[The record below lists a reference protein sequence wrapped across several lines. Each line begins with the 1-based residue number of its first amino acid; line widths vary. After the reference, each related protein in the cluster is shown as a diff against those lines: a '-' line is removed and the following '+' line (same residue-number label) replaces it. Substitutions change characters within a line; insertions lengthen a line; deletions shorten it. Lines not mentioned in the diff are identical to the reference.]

1 MSLTASINEHVLVT
15 NFRDFL
21 AGHDLSMPPNTLAVN
36 ELQLGAKVAF
46 ARLRSVTHE
55 KEEINET
62 TMGPGKNEVK
72 KAG

>member
-1 MSLTASINEHVLVT
+1 
-15 NFRDFL
+15 
-21 AGHDLSMPPNTLAVN
+21 MPPNTLAVN

-62 TMGPGKNEVK
+62 TMGPGKNEV
-72 KAG
+72 